1 MAKELDKILKIRN
14 DLINY
19 LKIGNPLISEL
30 KKIPLNK
37 SLLELGYVDS
47 FGVVEIVIY
56 LEKKYKVKI
65 KNEEL
70 TKSKFGS
77 LNKMSKLVFDKLK

>member
-1 MAKELDKILKIRN
+1 MAKELDKIFKIRN

-30 KKIPLNK
+30 KEIPLDK
-37 SLLELGYVDS
+37 SLLELGYIDS
-47 FGVVEIVIY
+47 FGVIEIVMY
-56 LEKKYKVKI
+56 LEKKYKIKI
-65 KNEEL
+65 RNDEL

-77 LNKMSKLVFDKLK
+77 LNKMSKLVFNKLK

>member
-30 KKIPLNK
+30 KEIPLDK
-37 SLLELGYVDS
+37 SLLELGYIDS
-47 FGVVEIVIY
+47 FGVIEIVMY
-56 LEKKYKVKI
+56 LEKKYKIKI
-65 KNEEL
+65 RNDEL

-77 LNKMSKLVFDKLK
+77 LNKMSKLVFNKLK